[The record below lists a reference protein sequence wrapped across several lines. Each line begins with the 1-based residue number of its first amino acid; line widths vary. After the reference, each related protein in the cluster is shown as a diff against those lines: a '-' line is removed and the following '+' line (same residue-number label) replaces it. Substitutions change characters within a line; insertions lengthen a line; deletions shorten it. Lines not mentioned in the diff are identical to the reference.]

1 MDLVVFAQKIIDLQ
15 NKKDKLQ
22 KGIIEMIVE
31 LDKNI
36 KIASQDKFS
45 REHLVLVGIQATLEK
60 LIN

>member
-31 LDKNI
+31 LDK
-36 KIASQDKFS
+36 
-45 REHLVLVGIQATLEK
+45 K
-60 LIN
+60 LFRHSVN